1 MKALLAFF
9 VFLLLPGLVCS
20 QTKEID
26 PQKMVERM
34 ISSGVFY
41 GVEEKR
47 LDQMGDAAAVV
58 VTKVLADKNP
68 SASQISTILDII
80 HFSFSAPRLVEN
92 VPDRKPRTTQ
102 FVLQHLNFKF
112 GWPAHAID
120 DYKGKYTGAQVA
132 HEIKNALK

>member
-102 FVLQHLNFKF
+102 FVLQHLNFCTPDK
-112 GWPAHAID
+112 
-120 DYKGKYTGAQVA
+120 K
-132 HEIKNALK
+132 LKQRIVEEREYVLNQFAKAPED